1 MPADEERETAATPPS
16 EDSGRRS
23 GSDPRT
29 SPTEIAPTESASD
42 SSSAAYAEPAH
53 LRAGDLFADRYEI
66 LGLAGRGGFSYVFKA
81 KDRKTGETV
90 ALKFLAS
97 RDAGQNLVERMRR
110 ELRLARDLRHPNI
123 VRVFELHEVQDF
135 YCLAM
140 EFVEGNTLKNLIVST
155 HPIPVEKAQD
165 LLLQLASAIAAV
177 HAAGVVHRDLKPQN
191 VIVTDPGEIKLLD
204 FGLAKT
210 QESRGLTVTGTIL
223 GTPDYMAPEQVE
235 GRKADSRSDVYALGV
250 IAYELFVGRPPFQG
264 DTPLSV
270 ALQHVR
276 SRVGDPCKSRPGLPR
291 EIGQLVLRM
300 TEPNAAKRPAT
311 AQEVLVD
318 LTRASQGGGIS
329 GIGGTRSRLKRLAAA
344 GVLAAALAG
353 AAGVTVA
360 VRRGS
365 VGPATRAVSPL
376 ADGKVIVAVVA
387 PQAANILGAR
397 SFVSALVAALE
408 GRLASPSVEVRR
420 LDPARLQGLEPWSAS
435 LRALGVEELLR
446 VTLLPRPG
454 GEGVAYR
461 VEAAST
467 GAVGGSGWRPISSA
481 GIRTL
486 DFEAVEVAAEGI
498 ASGFTAEVKAALLRL
513 RQQKLDEKDLE
524 SLK

>member
-1 MPADEERETAATPPS
+1 M
-16 EDSGRRS
+16 
-23 GSDPRT
+23 
-29 SPTEIAPTESASD
+29 APTGSVSDSFSAS
-42 SSSAAYAEPAH
+42 AEPAH
-53 LRAGDLFADRYEI
+53 LRVGDVFADRYEI

-81 KDRKTGETV
+81 RDRETGETV

-97 RDAGQNLVERMRR
+97 RDTGQNLIERMRR

-155 HPIPVEKAQD
+155 HPIPVEQAQD

-191 VIVTDPGEIKLLD
+191 VVVTSARQIKLLD

-210 QESRGLTVTGTIL
+210 PESTGLTVTGTIL

-235 GRKADSRSDVYALGV
+235 GRRADSRSDVYALGV

-276 SRVGDPCKSRPGLPR
+276 SRVGDPCKSRLGLPPQ
-291 EIGQLVLRM
+291 IGQLVLRM
-300 TEPNAAKRPAT
+300 TEPNPAKRPAS

-318 LTRASQGGGIS
+318 LTRAGHAGGIS
-329 GIGGTRSRLKRLAAA
+329 GIGGTRARLKRLAAA

-360 VRRGS
+360 VRKGS
-365 VGPATRAVSPL
+365 VGPAARSISPL

-420 LDPARLQGLEPWSAS
+420 LDPARLQGFEPGSAS

-446 VTLLPRPG
+446 VTLLPGPG

-467 GAVGGSGWRPISSA
+467 GAVGGSGWLPISST

-498 ASGFTAEVKAALLRL
+498 ASGFTAAVKAALLKV
-513 RQQKLDEKDLE
+513 RQQKADEKDLE
-524 SLK
+524 DLKK